1 MTTSIDL
8 LEDAF
13 TRIRDTVRRAVG
25 GLDAGQL
32 SARIGP
38 DANTIAWLV
47 WHLTRVQDD
56 HVAEVAGTPQVWV
69 EGGWAARFALP
80 FDDDATG
87 YGMSADEV
95 AQVAGEGVT
104 ADALIGY
111 HEAVYAAT
119 VAYLHSLAAEG
130 EASADELDRV
140 VDRSWNP
147 PVTLAVRLVSVISDD
162 LQHAG
167 QAAFVRGLLGA

>member
-1 MTTSIDL
+1 MTTSIDV

-25 GLDAGQL
+25 GLTAEQL
-32 SARIGP
+32 SARLDP
-38 DANTIAWLV
+38 EANTIAWLV

-56 HVAEVAGTPQVWV
+56 HVAEVAGGEQVWNA
-69 EGGWAARFALP
+69 GGWEQRFGLP
-80 FDDDATG
+80 FAPDATG
-87 YGMSADEV
+87 YGQSPAEV
-95 AQVAGEGVT
+95 AQVAGPGVT
-104 ADALIGY
+104 AESLVGY

-119 VAYLHSLAAEG
+119 LAYLRSLGEGRAALSE
-130 EASADELDRV
+130 V
-140 VDRSWNP
+140 VDENWDP

-167 QAAFVRGLLGA
+167 QAAFIRGVVERA